1 MLAQSIPAIN
11 RPRSRQWV
19 AALLVALLPLL
30 LRANEELQT
39 GDTLDISVYN
49 HAELGITARIAESG
63 AIRVPLVGRVQAAG
77 QSSDA
82 LAESLGKSW
91 QKAGIADAFVTIRVA
106 EYAPRIAY
114 VLGQV
119 GGGGQRFDILPGASL
134 TAMQTIISS
143 GGFSPS
149 ADLRKVAVLRMVE
162 GRTKRIPVDAIG
174 FINAVPGTSDVSLSP
189 GDIVVV
195 PRALPI
201 TVLGMVGKPG
211 TIEVDTARTTLAS
224 QVIGLAG
231 GFQKGA
237 VRDRVLILRQ
247 TEKGAPQR
255 IMVNVGSALAGNIE
269 DDTPVIPGDTVIVRE
284 AERIYI
290 CGQVSSPGALDLDPE
305 VPLTL
310 MRAITLCGGF
320 TEFANQRKVALVRN
334 QKSTDVDLRNVLIE
348 NDKIA
353 NDMALQPGDMVF
365 VRESIW

>member
-1 MLAQSIPAIN
+1 M
-11 RPRSRQWV
+11 
-19 AALLVALLPLL
+19 ALLSLVLH
-30 LRANEELQT
+30 ANEELRP
-39 GDTLDISVYN
+39 GDTLAISVYN
-49 HAELGITARIAESG
+49 HPELNITARVAESG

-77 QSSDA
+77 LATEA

-91 QKAGIADAFVTIRVA
+91 QTAGIADAFVTIQVS

-119 GGGGQRFDILPGASL
+119 GGGGQRFDIPPGGSL
-134 TAMQTIISS
+134 TAMQTIISG
-143 GGFSPS
+143 GGFSAD
-149 ADLRKVAVLRMVE
+149 ADLRKVAVLRVIDN
-162 GRTKRIPVDAIG
+162 RTERIPVDAIG
-174 FINAVPGTSDVSLSP
+174 FTNAVSGTSDVPLLP

-201 TVLGMVGKPG
+201 TVLGMVGAPG
-211 TIEVDTARTTLAS
+211 TFEVDTARTTLAS

-237 VRDRVLILRQ
+237 VRDRVLVLRQ
-247 TEKGAPQR
+247 PEKEAPQR
-255 IMVNVGSALAGNIE
+255 LIVNVGSALGGNFA
-269 DDTPVIPGDTVIVRE
+269 DDIAVFPGDTVIVRE

-290 CGQVSSPGALDLDPE
+290 CGQVNSPGALDLDPE

-320 TEFANQRKVALVRN
+320 TEFANQRKVALVRD
-334 QKSTDVDLRNVLIE
+334 QKSTDVDLRNVLLE
-348 NDKIA
+348 SDKIA
-353 NDMALQPGDMVF
+353 NDMALQAGDMVF